1 MYEKHAEQ
9 FISSECSVYLVINCN
24 KRQLQMKKIPLLVLL
39 AILTQQLMAQD
50 LADLFE
56 NNKQSVVTIYVLES
70 LNTGT
75 GDPRTF
81 TSSEGLGSG
90 VLVRD
95 DIVLT
100 AAHVVANAEKIMVQF
115 YDGESVEATTTRI
128 ARIADV
134 ALITL
139 NRPPANPQVAVIGNS
154 DEVRI
159 GDEVFV
165 VGAPMGL
172 PYSLSRGVIS
182 GLHSE
187 PDLSND
193 GKSLEFFQ
201 TDAAINTGNSG
212 GPMFNYNGEVIG
224 IVSSILTRSGGFEGI
239 GFAATSNVSRALLTE
254 RGSRFFGTEVMALS
268 YEMAR
273 ILNVPQESG
282 WLVQHVV
289 KDSPAGM
296 IGIRGGFRKVT
307 MEDEEVLLGGD
318 IILQV
323 DHMVITG
330 EQSVLEIWDYINKVQ
345 STVTHNIKVLR
356 AGEIIDLRWISSD
369 FQPTRQ

>member
-1 MYEKHAEQ
+1 
-9 FISSECSVYLVINCN
+9 
-24 KRQLQMKKIPLLVLL
+24 MKKLLLPVLL
-39 AILTQQLMAQD
+39 IMLAQALTAQN

-75 GDPRTF
+75 GDPITF
-81 TSSEGLGSG
+81 TANEGLGSG
-90 VLVRD
+90 VLIRD
-95 DIVLT
+95 DVILT

-115 YDGESVEATTTRI
+115 YDGEAVEATTTRI

-139 NRPPANPQVAVIGNS
+139 KRPPENPQVAVIGNS

-239 GFAATSNVSRALLTE
+239 GFAATSNVARTLLTQ
-254 RGSRFFGTEVMALS
+254 RGSKFFGIEAMVLS
-268 YEMAR
+268 FEMAR

-289 KDSPAGM
+289 RDSPAGM

-307 MEDEEVLLGGD
+307 AEDEEILLGGD
-318 IILQV
+318 IILQM
-323 DHMVITG
+323 DGIVITG
-330 EQSVLEIWDYINKVQ
+330 EDSVLKIWDYLNTVQ
-345 STVTHNIKVLR
+345 STVTHNIRVLR
-356 AGEIIDLRWISSD
+356 AGEIIDLRWVSSD
-369 FQPTRQ
+369 FQPTQQ